1 MADKKY
7 CGCGKV
13 KVFQN
18 GSEMLRLSFKADDVS
33 LLANNL
39 KDGWVNINI
48 SKRKEPSKLGMTH
61 YGYIDDWLPQGKS
74 DQAEAGF
81 DSPPPKREAA
91 KPDGDLPF

>member
-1 MADKKY
+1 MAEKKY

-33 LLANNL
+33 LLADNL
-39 KDGWVNINI
+39 KNGWVNVNI
-48 SKRKEPSKLGMTH
+48 SKRKEPSKAGMTH
-61 YGYIDDWLPQGKS
+61 YGYIDDWTPQGQS
-74 DQAEAGF
+74 EQPEAGF

-91 KPDGDLPF
+91 RPDGGLPF